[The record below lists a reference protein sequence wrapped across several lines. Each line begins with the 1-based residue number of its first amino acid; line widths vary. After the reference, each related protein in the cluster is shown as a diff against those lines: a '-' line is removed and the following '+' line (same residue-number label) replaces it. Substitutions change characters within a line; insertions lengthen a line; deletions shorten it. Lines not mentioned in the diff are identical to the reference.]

1 MEENHLRL
9 LVKRYLSKK
18 STDEELE
25 VFVSL
30 MKSGKLDKYIQ
41 EEIDNDI
48 NVESSTELHSNFPT
62 GFDNRFS
69 AGLDSGFSTGNNT
82 DLPTGLE
89 TKFPTRLDS
98 AFLTA
103 NNTDYS
109 ADIDIDLPK
118 KKRIGFIL
126 FRWPVAAALIF
137 ALSMLTYFSIN
148 RHPNINLAKTREIN
162 INNLTAAITKTILPD
177 GSTVWLNPK
186 ATLSYP
192 SKFGKTR
199 DVTMRGEAFF
209 EVTKDHAHPFI
220 VTSGKVLTKVWGTS
234 FRIRAI
240 SGEKNTQVS
249 VLTGKVSVMVPV
261 QPQQNL
267 NQHASVSNNA
277 SSVAE
282 GSNLAEVILMPD
294 EEVTYKTQTHSL
306 LKAKISPASDLVI
319 WRKANLSF
327 DNTTLD
333 SITTALSQYYHVDIK
348 AENKVTGKLRLT
360 ADFNDKNMADILT
373 LICRLL
379 HTSYTK
385 NDNTIILKTQI
396 NN

>member
-9 LVKRYLSKK
+9 LVKRYLEKK

-41 EEIDNDI
+41 EEMDNDI
-48 NVESSTELHSNFPT
+48 NVEFPPELYSKFP
-62 GFDNRFS
+62 
-69 AGLDSGFSTGNNT
+69 AGLDSEFPTGNNT
-82 DLPTGLE
+82 DHPT
-89 TKFPTRLDS
+89 DI
-98 AFLTA
+98 
-103 NNTDYS
+103 NTEH
-109 ADIDIDLPK
+109 PK
-118 KKRIGFIL
+118 QKRMRFIL

-137 ALSMLTYFSIN
+137 ALSMLVYFSIDK
-148 RHPNINLAKTREIN
+148 RPTHTLAKISQIN
-162 INNLTAAITKTILPD
+162 INNLTAVITKNILPD

-199 DVTMRGEAFF
+199 DVAMRGEAFF
-209 EVTKDHAHPFI
+209 EVTKDRAHPFI

-249 VLTGKVSVMVPV
+249 VLTGKVSVMAPV
-261 QPQQNL
+261 QLQQNP
-267 NQHASVSNNA
+267 NQHASLSNKA
-277 SSVAE
+277 GSVRE
-282 GSNLAEVILMPD
+282 GSNLAEIILMPD
-294 EEVTYKTQTHSL
+294 EEVTYKPQTHSL

-333 SITTALSQYYHVDIK
+333 SITTALSQYYRTDIK

-360 ADFNDKNMADILT
+360 ADFNNKNMADILT
-373 LICRLL
+373 LICRSL

-385 NDNTIILKTQI
+385 NDNTIILKTTNQQLTP
-396 NN
+396 